1 MAFNRRGMRR
11 RSSFGSSGRPYK
23 PSRVWLPLAG
33 TPLYGVSETTASSLY
48 SLQAPTVSIGTALT
62 ADPPEDVTILRVM
75 ADFSFALST
84 AGAWILALT
93 VQDTA
98 WTPSG
103 TFELDGDKRFLWT
116 RTYVNLQAGTPAT
129 YHPPGML
136 DNGAGVIGGD
146 LVHATHLDI
155 APKVR
160 VEAGKAL
167 YLVAYEQSGT
177 ATVTCTLYNFRMLYQ
192 QSGRR

>member
-1 MAFNRRGMRR
+1 MAFNKRGMRR
-11 RSSFGSSGRPYK
+11 RSSYGSSARPYK

-33 TPLYGVSETTASSLY
+33 TPLNGVSSTTASSLY

-75 ADFSFALST
+75 ADFSFAISA

-98 WTPSG
+98 WTPSA

-116 RTYVNLQAGTPAT
+116 STYVNLQAAAPAT

-136 DNGAGVIGGD
+136 DNAAGVIGGD
-146 LVHATHLDI
+146 LRHATHIDI
-155 APKVR
+155 TPKVR

-177 ATVTCTLYNFRMLYQ
+177 ASVTVTLYSFRMLYQ